1 LKGCF
6 SYPKIKKPTGKAEKQ
21 RKQNMDENNEQ
32 LKTAV
37 QILAQVADQALING
51 PQGRQRDQ
59 AVQILARHFGLAQEP
74 ANNPPIEMPKE
85 EEKPESD

>member
-1 LKGCF
+1 
-6 SYPKIKKPTGKAEKQ
+6 
-21 RKQNMDENNEQ
+21 MDENNEQ

-59 AVQILARHFGLAQEP
+59 AVQVLAQHFGLAQEP

>member
-21 RKQNMDENNEQ
+21 NKTMDESNEQ

-59 AVQILARHFGLAQEP
+59 AVQILAQHFGLAQEP

-85 EEKPESD
+85 EEKPESN